1 MTEAFAGSIAGSGA
15 GVLPGTF
22 NQSSMNCGLIVNN
35 GRKRAERA
43 AGQRLLDVRSRN

>member
-22 NQSSMNCGLIVNN
+22 NQSSMNCRLIVNN
-35 GRKRAERA
+35 GRKRPE
-43 AGQRLLDVRSRN
+43 GQYLLDVRSRN